1 MRSEVTLLPGGKLN
15 AAQNSLGTAQE
26 ENESNPRFCKR
37 SKQQC
42 DSDRNAGLCTRTQ
55 SLINQLCHFC
65 LYLDEQLAAAALRM
79 ILGFRRGVVRVK
91 HLSNVPF

>member
-37 SKQQC
+37 SKQQR
-42 DSDRNAGLCTRTQ
+42 DSDRNAGLCMRTQ